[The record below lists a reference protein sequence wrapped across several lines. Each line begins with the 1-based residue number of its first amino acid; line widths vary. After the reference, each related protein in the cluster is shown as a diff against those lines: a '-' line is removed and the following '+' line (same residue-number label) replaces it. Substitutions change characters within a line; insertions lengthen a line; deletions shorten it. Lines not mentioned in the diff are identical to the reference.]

1 MVTTNLDLTYLM
13 IWSLAI
19 ANILGAGIC
28 MGFSSQISKFTL
40 VPYYILAPVMVC
52 LIFFATFNINRDWYD
67 FIGLLSFGIIGIT
80 FKNFGWSRPALL
92 IGFFLS
98 SKVELLSYQTQAVY
112 GLSFLSRPVSI
123 ILIILCLAT
132 IVLLTKQKF
141 DSNYRSDLIK
151 GKLTQIYYIV
161 ILLCLPLS
169 MIWFTSSLDYRANLF
184 PISLSVIALSL
195 LVFILI
201 VKIADLKNL
210 SFLNNTFMKFARSN
224 IFEISGNFNNQL
236 FYYFSFIGFL
246 LMNFIF
252 GFPIAAAIF
261 INIFILFHN
270 RKAYVSSIC
279 ISAVLMVILW
289 SLSSLLTL
297 QFPNG
302 LIGLLIDLPWWLGG
316 QLN

>member
-1 MVTTNLDLTYLM
+1 MYGL
-13 IWSLAI
+13 
-19 ANILGAGIC
+19 
-28 MGFSSQISKFTL
+28 SSQISKFTL

-201 VKIADLKNL
+201 IKIADLKNL

-261 INIFILFHN
+261 INIFILFHD

-297 QFPNG
+297 QFPIG